1 MKYNKIKKLKY
12 KNVVIFIA
20 IFLLF
25 IRLLVPMI
33 NGYIGL
39 LGKCFDKEYKVKTI
53 HNLFDCIST
62 VCTNKIICLI
72 CIIIA
77 LIFVFLIFNVLFTR
91 KQIKTEKEGVN
102 FKQKNGTH
110 GTANFTIAEEIKILK
125 IGNEE
130 KTPGILLGKTLES
143 DEIITLPDECKSL
156 NRNVMIWG
164 ASGSRQINKLYYSK
178 CFENSKPRKRNYEE
192 RTRNSCITRKKC
204 SLY

>member
-1 MKYNKIKKLKY
+1 MKYKKIKKLKY

-25 IRLLVPMI
+25 IRLFVPMI
-33 NGYIGL
+33 NGYISL

-53 HNLFDCIST
+53 HNLFDCISA

-110 GTANFTIAEEIKILK
+110 GTANFTTAEEIKILK
-125 IGNEE
+125 IGDEE

-143 DEIITLPDECKSL
+143 DEIIILPDECKSL

-164 ASGSRQINKLYYSK
+164 ASGSRKIYELYYSK

>member
-1 MKYNKIKKLKY
+1 MKYKKIKKSVY
-12 KNVVIFIA
+12 KNVSICIIIV
-20 IFLLF
+20 FLY
-25 IRLLVPMI
+25 IRLFVPMI
-33 NGYIGL
+33 NGYINL
-39 LGKCFDKEYKVKTI
+39 LGKCFNKRYPVKNI
-53 HNLFDCIST
+53 YNLFDCISV
-62 VCTNKIICLI
+62 VCTNKIIYLI
-72 CIIIA
+72 CSIIA
-77 LIFVFLIFNVLFTR
+77 LIFVFLVFNVLFTR
-91 KQIKTEKEGVN
+91 KRIKAEKEGIN

-125 IGNEE
+125 IGDEE

>member
-25 IRLLVPMI
+25 IRLFVPMI
-33 NGYIGL
+33 NGYISL
-39 LGKCFDKEYKVKTI
+39 LGKCFDKEYKEYKVKTI
-53 HNLFDCIST
+53 HNLFDCISA

-72 CIIIA
+72 YIIIA

-110 GTANFTIAEEIKILK
+110 GTANFTTAEEIKILK
-125 IGNEE
+125 IGDEE

-143 DEIITLPDECKSL
+143 DEIIILPDECKSL

-164 ASGSRQINKLYYSK
+164 ASGSRKIYELYYSK
-178 CFENSKPRKRNYEE
+178 RFKNSKPRQRNYEK
-192 RTRNSCITRKKC
+192 RIK
-204 SLY
+204 